1 MKRILAAVITILIIS
16 LAITDFSSAIDNN
29 SPEIAKTYL
38 IEESG
43 KISAIGMAAARDT
56 LVLAYTE
63 NITEAD
69 VARAAEEAMLNSG
82 SSEEVEAF
90 PVIVASG
97 EDSALPHGDS
107 SDDETNQILLGEVVV
122 IDLGA
127 RFRGYCSDLTRTFFI
142 GEPTDE
148 MVEIYDIILEA
159 QQAGIN
165 AVRSGTTGHAV
176 DRAARDVIESYGYGD
191 NFTHGV
197 GHGVGINVHQPPL
210 LAPGSYD
217 PLVHGHDM
225 AVTIEP
231 GIYIDGRFGIRTED
245 DVAVDRLGRTLLT
258 HAPKNIENAIVLPEG
273 YVNTT
278 ENETSGG
285 LDFQVD
291 TLAELLPYLLI
302 QVIIIILVAVYFNK
316 IKKRRRIFR

>member
-1 MKRILAAVITILIIS
+1 MKRILAAVITILIIF
-16 LAITDFSSAIDNN
+16 LTIADFSSAIDNN

-56 LVLAYTE
+56 MTLAYIE

-69 VARAAEEAMLNSG
+69 VARAAEDAMLNSG

-107 SDDETNQILLGEVVV
+107 TDDETNLILIGEVVV

-142 GEPTDE
+142 GEPTEE
-148 MVEIYDIILEA
+148 MVEIYSIILEA

-176 DRAARDVIESYGYGD
+176 DKASRDIIKSYGYGD

-197 GHGVGINVHQPPL
+197 GHGVGVNVHQPPL
-210 LAPGSYD
+210 LAPGSYE

-231 GIYIDGRFGIRTED
+231 GIYLDGRFGIRTED

-258 HAPKNIENAIVLPEG
+258 HSPKSIENAIVLPEG
-273 YVNTT
+273 YVNNT

-285 LDFQVD
+285 LDFRVD

-302 QVIIIILVAVYFNK
+302 PVTIIILVAVYINR
-316 IKKRRRIFR
+316 IKKRRRY